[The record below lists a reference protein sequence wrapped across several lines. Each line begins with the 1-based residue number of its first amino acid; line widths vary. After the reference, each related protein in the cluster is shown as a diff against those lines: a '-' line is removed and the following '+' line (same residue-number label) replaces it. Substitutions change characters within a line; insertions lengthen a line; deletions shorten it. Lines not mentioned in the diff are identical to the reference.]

1 MKSAVID
8 YSTGGSSDR
17 CGKGRDGSENG
28 RARGHTGPHN
38 SCGCTENWA
47 GNRCRVENGGS
58 IVENGGSTVENGGN
72 TVENGGSSIVKGG
85 STVVKEGI
93 IGENGGSSIEN
104 GSSNGCSNGGGNG
117 SSNGG
122 LGEVRGNCG
131 NTVVNRGNRCR
142 GHNRCGDSRDNR
154 VDETIFIQVFN
165 AVCLLQFV
173 LGRDSCTLP
182 RTQTINTARLAIPS
196 IYLNHRGDL

>member
-1 MKSAVID
+1 MKSAVVD

-28 RARGHTGPHN
+28 RARGHTGPRN

-58 IVENGGSTVENGGN
+58 IVENGG
-72 TVENGGSSIVKGG
+72 
-85 STVVKEGI
+85 I

-104 GSSNGCSNGGGNG
+104 GC
-117 SSNGG
+117 SNGG

-154 VDETIFIQVFN
+154 VDETIFIQIFTES
-165 AVCLLQFV
+165 FKIDRSET
-173 LGRDSCTLP
+173 LGGLD
-182 RTQTINTARLAIPS
+182 
-196 IYLNHRGDL
+196 

>member
-47 GNRCRVENGGS
+47 GNRCRVKNGGS
-58 IVENGGSTVENGGN
+58 IVENWGSIVENGGN
-72 TVENGGSSIVKGG
+72 TVENGGSSI
-85 STVVKEGI
+85 
-93 IGENGGSSIEN
+93 EN
-104 GSSNGCSNGGGNG
+104 GSSNGCGNGGGNG

-122 LGEVRGNCG
+122 LGEVRENCG
-131 NTVVNRGNRCR
+131 NIVVNRD
-142 GHNRCGDSRDNR
+142 NRCGDSRDNR
-154 VDETIFIQVFN
+154 VDETIFIQIFTESFKIDRSE
-165 AVCLLQFV
+165 A
-173 LGRDSCTLP
+173 LGGLD
-182 RTQTINTARLAIPS
+182 
-196 IYLNHRGDL
+196 

>member
-1 MKSAVID
+1 MKSAVVD

-58 IVENGGSTVENGGN
+58 

-93 IGENGGSSIEN
+93 IGKNGGSSIEN
-104 GSSNGCSNGGGNG
+104 GGGNGCCNGCSNGC
-117 SSNGG
+117 SNGG

-142 GHNRCGDSRDNR
+142 SHNRCGDSRDNR
-154 VDETIFIQVFN
+154 VDETIFIQIFTESFKIDRSE
-165 AVCLLQFV
+165 A
-173 LGRDSCTLP
+173 LGGLD
-182 RTQTINTARLAIPS
+182 
-196 IYLNHRGDL
+196 

>member
-1 MKSAVID
+1 MKSAVVD

-154 VDETIFIQVFN
+154 VNETIFIQIFTESFKIDRSE
-165 AVCLLQFV
+165 A
-173 LGRDSCTLP
+173 LGGLD
-182 RTQTINTARLAIPS
+182 
-196 IYLNHRGDL
+196 

>member
-1 MKSAVID
+1 MDYVIIGQSLINKLPYAKELLTMKSAVID
-8 YSTGGSSDR
+8 YSTGSSSDR

-28 RARGHTGPHN
+28 RARGHTSPHN

-47 GNRCRVENGGS
+47 GNRCRVKNGGS

-122 LGEVRGNCG
+122 LGEVRGNC
-131 NTVVNRGNRCR
+131 
-142 GHNRCGDSRDNR
+142 
-154 VDETIFIQVFN
+154 
-165 AVCLLQFV
+165 
-173 LGRDSCTLP
+173 
-182 RTQTINTARLAIPS
+182 
-196 IYLNHRGDL
+196 

>member
-1 MKSAVID
+1 MKSAVVD

-58 IVENGGSTVENGGN
+58 TVENGGSTVENGGSTVENGGN

-85 STVVKEGI
+85 STVENGGSTV
-93 IGENGGSSIEN
+93 ENGGSSI
-104 GSSNGCSNGGGNG
+104 
-117 SSNGG
+117 
-122 LGEVRGNCG
+122 VK
-131 NTVVNRGNRCR
+131 
-142 GHNRCGDSRDNR
+142 
-154 VDETIFIQVFN
+154 
-165 AVCLLQFV
+165 
-173 LGRDSCTLP
+173 
-182 RTQTINTARLAIPS
+182 
-196 IYLNHRGDL
+196 